1 MNNDQ
6 TLNRALEYAVTNLDH
21 NVMTLLISAGANIN
35 EINNSIGNVILQYKI
50 ASEASST
57 EIRTVSKIVKKNVV

>member
-50 ASEASST
+50 AS
-57 EIRTVSKIVKKNVV
+57 

>member
-1 MNNDQ
+1 MNNNQ

-21 NVMTLLISAGANIN
+21 NVMTLLISAEANIN

-50 ASEASST
+50 ASEDMQYGDKDSLKDHT
-57 EIRTVSKIVKKNVV
+57 